1 MRSFLRVFLLGIAVL
16 AIGYFAVCFTV
27 KDSTSQSAQ
36 AFNAYNVLVKREAK
50 YVKID
55 NKEAKDEDGY
65 GNYTYDL
72 KSYDDNG
79 NEHPIKFMGMGKLK
93 QGHYLKLDT
102 KGSYVYSYKE
112 VFKKD
117 MPSDVYTKLNLQ
129 SGADKALFLYN
140 LEKNYEKNY

>member
-1 MRSFLRVFLLGIAVL
+1 MRSFLRVFLLGIVVVVIA
-16 AIGYFAVCFTV
+16 YFGACFAT
-27 KDSTSQSAQ
+27 KDSTSQAAQ
-36 AFNAYNVLVKREAK
+36 AFNAYNVLVKREPR

-55 NKEAKDEDGY
+55 NKEAKDDDGY

-72 KSYDDNG
+72 KSYDDDG

-93 QGHYLKLDT
+93 QGHYLELDT

-117 MPSDVYTKLNLQ
+117 MPSDVYTKLNL
-129 SGADKALFLYN
+129 
-140 LEKNYEKNY
+140 

>member
-1 MRSFLRVFLLGIAVL
+1 MRSFLRVFLLGVVIMGL
-16 AIGYFAVCFTV
+16 GYLGVCAYA
-27 KDSTSQSAQ
+27 KDNTSQTAQ
-36 AFNAYNVLVKREAK
+36 AFNAYNVLVKREPK

-55 NKEAKDEDGY
+55 NKGAKDNDGY

-79 NEHPIKFMGMGKLK
+79 HEHPVKFMGMGKLK
-93 QGHYLKLDT
+93 QGHYLELDT

-117 MPSDVYTKLNLQ
+117 MPSNVYTKLNL
-129 SGADKALFLYN
+129 
-140 LEKNYEKNY
+140 

>member
-1 MRSFLRVFLLGIAVL
+1 MRSFLRVFLLGIVIL
-16 AIGYFAVCFTV
+16 GIGYISICFYA
-27 KDSTSQSAQ
+27 KDNTSQAAQ
-36 AFNAYNVLVKREAK
+36 SFNGVNVLVKREPK

-55 NKEAKDEDGY
+55 NNGAKDEDGY

-72 KSYDDNG
+72 KSFDDNG

-93 QGHYLKLDT
+93 QGHYLRLDT

-117 MPSDVYTKLNLQ
+117 IPSDVYTKLSIQ
-129 SGADKALFLYN
+129 
-140 LEKNYEKNY
+140 

>member
-1 MRSFLRVFLLGIAVL
+1 MRSFLRVFLLGIVV
-16 AIGYFAVCFTV
+16 IGLGYLGACVYT
-27 KDSTSQSAQ
+27 KDNTSQAAQ
-36 AFNAYNVLVKREAK
+36 AFNGYNILVKREPK
-50 YVKID
+50 FVKID
-55 NKEAKDEDGY
+55 NTEAKDDDGY

-93 QGHYLKLDT
+93 QDHYLELDT

-117 MPSDVYTKLNLQ
+117 IPSDVYTKLNLQ
-129 SGADKALFLYN
+129 
-140 LEKNYEKNY
+140 